1 MVLDK
6 KKGGEDVLTA
16 NQEKFV
22 QGIIEGKSQAEAYRS
37 AYPNQKM
44 SDKTIWEKASAL
56 MHKDKVVARLAELR
70 EQMMTPSIMSAQERL
85 ALLTRIAKG
94 EEHEVVVRFV
104 DGERCEIIV
113 PASLKT
119 RQTAIDLM
127 NKMTGEYTTKV
138 EADVNGTVNINI
150 ELSDD

>member
-1 MVLDK
+1 M
-6 KKGGEDVLTA
+6 LTPK
-16 NQEKFV
+16 QVKFV
-22 QGIIEGKSQAEAYRS
+22 QGIIEGMSQAEAYRS
-37 AYPNQKM
+37 AYSCKNM
-44 SDKTIWEKASAL
+44 SDNAIYREASVL
-56 MHKDKVVARLAELR
+56 LKDPKISQRVNELR
-70 EQMMTPSIMSAQERL
+70 EQLMKEKIMSAQERL
-85 ALLTRIAKG
+85 ELLTRIAKG
-94 EEHEVVVRFV
+94 EEHEVVVRIV
-104 DGERCEIIV
+104 EGERCEIIV